1 MSGLSSVQSTAL
13 AGMTAAVSRLNVAAQ
28 DAAGGQIAAV
38 APVSPHKLPP
48 AGLIA
53 FDPSYPDVDLTQES
67 AIEQIR
73 ALHQFRANLSVFEA
87 ADQMTKST
95 LSLSA

>member
-1 MSGLSSVQSTAL
+1 
-13 AGMTAAVSRLNVAAQ
+13 MTAAVSRLNVAAQ
-28 DAAGGQIAAV
+28 EAVGGQIAPV
-38 APVSPHKLPP
+38 APVAPHKLPP

-53 FDPSYPDVDLTQES
+53 FDPNYPDVDLTMES
-67 AIEQIR
+67 AVEQMR